1 MLWNVK
7 TIRISV
13 DCIVAKN
20 RRVEIA
26 LRQGFEGVHR
36 YKPGKSK
43 LLVMVLTNRYG
54 EKSVNQGD
62 SCMQNASGCVHF
74 F

>member
-1 MLWNVK
+1 M
-7 TIRISV
+7 
-13 DCIVAKN
+13 DYIVAKN

-43 LLVMVLTNRYG
+43 LLLVLLSSWYG
-54 EKSVNQGD
+54 EKNINQSSD
-62 SCMQNASGCVHF
+62 CMQNARDYVNLFGKIWKSSLN
-74 F
+74 

>member
-1 MLWNVK
+1 M
-7 TIRISV
+7 IRISV
-13 DCIVAKN
+13 DCIMAKN

-43 LLVMVLTNRYG
+43 LLLVVFTNWYG
-54 EKSVNQGD
+54 DKSINQGN
-62 SCMQNASGCVHF
+62 SCSEMLGTVLICSSKGLEE
-74 F
+74 